1 MDVLY
6 AVTESEM
13 YHVGEIDIESSR
25 PFVISLDERLSDLP
39 DIVKILGR
47 QHKEEFNSYKK
58 IQDFLNLSNKE
69 TLATIPTDKRNEY
82 IRNTFVSLKNALSD
96 LVDISYIETYVQSK
110 QFLRQLNRPTV
121 DIEKIKSLGELI
133 QHDHI
138 FEKVKD
144 FGSST
149 EKTQYSMSGT
159 VTGRLTVTTGPNIL
173 TLPSSVRG
181 CIKSKYEGGKILQI
195 DLISAEP
202 YMALLM
208 TGQIPPDDI
217 YQHIAE
223 VILDK
228 KVTRSQA
235 KLITLSALY
244 GQSSR
249 NLEKSLPKEI
259 NARSVIENTKRY
271 FKISV
276 IKEKLKTDM
285 KNRRFRNVLG
295 RPIKL
300 DSEREDLLISYFLQ
314 SSVAECSI
322 VAFDNFFNGTSLNV
336 CPYYVIHDAL
346 IFDADHEASN
356 YLLNLGKIPVNAGT
370 WLFKAKVTQVSDI

>member
-47 QHKEEFNSYKK
+47 QHEEEFNSYKK

-138 FEKVKD
+138 F
-144 FGSST
+144 
-149 EKTQYSMSGT
+149 
-159 VTGRLTVTTGPNIL
+159 
-173 TLPSSVRG
+173 
-181 CIKSKYEGGKILQI
+181 
-195 DLISAEP
+195 
-202 YMALLM
+202 
-208 TGQIPPDDI
+208 
-217 YQHIAE
+217 
-223 VILDK
+223 
-228 KVTRSQA
+228 
-235 KLITLSALY
+235 
-244 GQSSR
+244 
-249 NLEKSLPKEI
+249 
-259 NARSVIENTKRY
+259 
-271 FKISV
+271 
-276 IKEKLKTDM
+276 
-285 KNRRFRNVLG
+285 
-295 RPIKL
+295 
-300 DSEREDLLISYFLQ
+300 
-314 SSVAECSI
+314 
-322 VAFDNFFNGTSLNV
+322 
-336 CPYYVIHDAL
+336 
-346 IFDADHEASN
+346 
-356 YLLNLGKIPVNAGT
+356 
-370 WLFKAKVTQVSDI
+370 